1 MFLNLCRF
9 SEFFTVFQIT
19 RLTRYTKR
27 MISRI
32 RGTVVEA
39 SNNIVVIDCGG
50 VGYKLFVTPA
60 LAYKQTK
67 GTEATFLTHLVVRED
82 KMDLYAFEEK
92 AELDFFELLIAISGI
107 GPKSALGILSLATLD
122 TLFEAI
128 TTGEAALLTK
138 VAGIGRKNAQKIV
151 VELKDKIGRVDFDTV
166 RSSSPEIDAIEAL
179 KTLGYQERVAREA
192 LQQVEK
198 TITDT
203 GERIKSALKILNS

>member
-1 MFLNLCRF
+1 
-9 SEFFTVFQIT
+9 
-19 RLTRYTKR
+19 

-32 RGTVVEA
+32 SGKIVDVGA
-39 SNNIVVIDCGG
+39 NNVVIDCQG
-50 VGYKLFVTPA
+50 VGYKLFITPT
-60 LAYKQTK
+60 LAIQQKT
-67 GTEATFLTHLVVRED
+67 GTEATFWTHLAVRED
-82 KMDLYAFEEK
+82 KMDLYGFTTKE
-92 AELDFFELLIAISGI
+92 ELDFFELLITISGI

-151 VELKDKIGRVDFDTV
+151 VELKDKIGDKSFDTT
-166 RSSSPEIDAIEAL
+166 RSSSPEIDVIEAL